1 MIKSFFH
8 AISLLLL
15 LSTVAAAQTSGTSGA
30 TGTSG
35 TTAAPAPP
43 AKAAAVSNDYRLMNG
58 DKLRIEVY
66 KDEQLSQSLQ
76 IRPDGK
82 ITLPLVGDVMA
93 AGKTA
98 MELDNAITEALREYV
113 KSPAL
118 DVTVIVVETVPMM
131 VHVIGEVNDPGAK
144 PVNGETSI
152 LQVLAMSGGFTEW
165 AKKKEIRIMRKGP
178 KGETTIPFNYNDA
191 VNGRGKV
198 LMVQPGD
205 MIIVP

>member
-1 MIKSFFH
+1 MTKSVLLS
-8 AISLLLL
+8 ISLTLL
-15 LSTVAAAQTSGTSGA
+15 LSTAAAAQTSGTAGA

-35 TTAAPAPP
+35 TAAEPKP
-43 AKAAAVSNDYRLMNG
+43 KAADVASDYRLMNG

-82 ITLPLVGDVMA
+82 ITLPLVGDVTA

-98 MELDNAITEALREYV
+98 MELDTTITEALREYV

-131 VHVIGEVNDPGAK
+131 VHVIGEVNAPGAK
-144 PVNGETSI
+144 PVTGETSI

-165 AKKKEIRIMRKGP
+165 AKKKDIRIMRKGAA
-178 KGETTIPFNYNDA
+178 GETTIAFNYNDA

-198 LMVQPGD
+198 LTVRPGD